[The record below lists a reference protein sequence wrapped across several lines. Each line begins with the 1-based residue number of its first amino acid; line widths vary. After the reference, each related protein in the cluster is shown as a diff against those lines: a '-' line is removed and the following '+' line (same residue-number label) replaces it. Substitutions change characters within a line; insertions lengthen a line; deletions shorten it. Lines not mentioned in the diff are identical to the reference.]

1 MAKNELATTGLT
13 PMDLAKQA
21 MTDKSVEPAQLPA
34 VLRELMA
41 LDREY
46 KADRAR
52 EAFAHAVSEFQ
63 AKCPPVLKAKAAAFN
78 GREAYRYAAYEDI
91 MAVVGPHL
99 RDAGL
104 SISFDTQMLDGKMLQ
119 CTCYVQHGTHREG
132 SSVTLPMPEGMKVN
146 DTQKAGAALSYAR
159 RYALQA
165 ALNIVVTGEDTDAH
179 YAHPAPDTIT
189 QEQEAELADLIQW
202 SGSDKAKFLKYC
214 KVANLSQI
222 PASKFEA
229 VKAALIQKGKANG
242 AEA

>member
-21 MTDKSVEPAQLPA
+21 MTDKSMEPAQLPA

-52 EAFAHAVSEFQ
+52 EAFAKAVAAFQ
-63 AKCPPVLKAKAAAFN
+63 AECPAVYKAKVVTLKS
-78 GREAYRYAAYEDI
+78 GGAYGFAPIEDVMAVARPI
-91 MAVVGPHL
+91 MAKH
-99 RDAGL
+99 GL
-104 SISFDTQMLDGKMLQ
+104 SVSFDVKAGEGNVFVA
-119 CTCYVQHGTHREG
+119 TCHVQHGTHVE
-132 SSVTLPMPEGMKVN
+132 SHSIPVVVPKEMNVN
-146 DTQKAGAALSYAR
+146 DTQKMGAMLTYAR
-159 RYALQA
+159 RYAVCA
-165 ALNIVVTGEDTDAH
+165 ALNIVVTGEDTDAN
-179 YAHPAPDTIT
+179 YTHPAPDTIT
-189 QEQEAELADLIQW
+189 KEQEAELADLIQW

-214 KVANLSQI
+214 KVANLSQV

-229 VKAALIQKGKANG
+229 VKAALVQKGKATG